1 MRPKHLAIAL
11 SKLQPHPCSD
21 VSLEQYATEGDLA
34 SYWML
39 AVDELDDVQG
49 KSVVDLGA
57 GNGILGLACLMLG
70 AAHVRFIECDPN
82 ALTALE
88 ANLDGLAPSLQDK
101 TAILPLRIGVD
112 EIDLSDADLV
122 VSNPPW
128 GVQTA
133 RADRPFLDLA
143 FSSGA
148 DAVHLLHSMHAKHL
162 TAVAKDQG
170 WESEAVFRTEFRLPP
185 IYAHHSQRKGATEV
199 QCWRFHR
206 PGDAKVPV
214 ADEE

>member
-70 AAHVRFIECDPN
+70 AAHVHFIECDPS
-82 ALTALE
+82 ALGALK
-88 ANLDGLAPSLQDK
+88 ANLDGLAPNFQDK
-101 TAILPLRIGVD
+101 TTILPLRIGVD
-112 EIDLSDADLV
+112 DIDLSDADLV

-143 FSSGA
+143 FGSGA

-162 TAVAKDQG
+162 TAVAKDHG
-170 WESEAVFRTEFRLPP
+170 WEAEAVFRTEFRLPP
-185 IYAHHSQRKGATEV
+185 IYAHHSQRKGNTDV

-206 PGDAKVPV
+206 PGDTKVPV